1 MQQLLQQAL
10 ALWPGEW
17 ASAELAAQRENQVY
31 RVVAEDG
38 AIFALRFHRLGYRSD
53 AELRA
58 ELDWMAAL
66 QLCGLSVPQPIASR
80 AGHYIECTAD
90 YRVDM
95 LTWLAGAPMGQTNAA
110 LHLADRAGT
119 FYRVGRELARLHSF
133 SDQWLPPADF
143 ARPQWDVEGLVGDFP
158 LWGKFWENPALS
170 RDERKLLLEARAA
183 AYQQLLQTRDQLDY
197 GLIHADLVRENV
209 LIDGERLHFIDFDD
223 SGFGFRL
230 FDVATALLKNRSEP
244 DYAALEAALFDGY
257 HSVRALEAQHLA
269 LFLMLRAFT
278 YLGWIIPRL
287 GEPDAV
293 ARNQHNVAPA
303 LALAHAY
310 LWRHGSR

>member
-17 ASAELAAQRENQVY
+17 ASAELAAHRENQVY
-31 RVVAEDG
+31 RVVAKDG
-38 AIFALRFHRLGYRSD
+38 AIFALRIHRLGYRSD

-66 QLCGLSVPQPIASR
+66 QLCGLSVPRPIASR
-80 AGHYIECTAD
+80 GGHYIECAAD
-90 YRVDM
+90 HRVDM
-95 LTWLAGAPMGQTNAA
+95 LTWLDGAPMGQTNAA

-119 FYRVGRELARLHSF
+119 FYRLGREMSRIHSF

-143 ARPQWDVEGLVGDFP
+143 ARPQWDIEGLAGDRP
-158 LWGKFWENPALS
+158 LWGNFWENPGLS
-170 RDERKLLLEARAA
+170 SDERRLLLEARAA
-183 AYQQLLQTRDQLDY
+183 AYRQLLQARDQLDY

-209 LIDGERLHFIDFDD
+209 LIDGERLHLIDFDD

-230 FDVATALLKNRSEP
+230 FDVATVLLKNQSEP

-257 HSVRALEAQHLA
+257 RTVRELDTQHLA
-269 LFLMLRAFT
+269 LFLMLRAFA

-287 GEPDAV
+287 SEPNAE
-293 ARNQHNVAPA
+293 ARNQRNIAPA

-310 LWRHGSR
+310 LRRHGSH